1 MPSIRSPLAEAV
13 SRTIADFE
21 RKYGA
26 EDPMVVE
33 KIRRR
38 VLLRLS
44 ERSIVSKSRMQ
55 VALVSPSGVQAEK

>member
-26 EDPMVVE
+26 EDPRVVE

-44 ERSIVSKSRMQ
+44 ERLIASKSRKQ
-55 VALVSPSGVQAEK
+55 VALVTPNWVQEEK

>member
-13 SRTIADFE
+13 SRTITDFE

-26 EDPMVVE
+26 DDPRVVE
-33 KIRRR
+33 KLRRR

-44 ERSIVSKSRMQ
+44 ERLIVPKSRMQ
-55 VALVSPSGVQAEK
+55 VALVSPSGGQEEK